1 MALSLYPMSDSGT
14 RSRLRYPGAICAEI
28 LYVEDS
34 TDDQILAVEAVEATG
49 RPGDLR
55 IVESAVE
62 MWTTLAL
69 RLEHGLKLPAVLV
82 VDLRMPKVGGHML
95 LAKLAEDEELGRI
108 PVVVLST
115 SEDPEDISLAHIN
128 GAVRY
133 ETKPHRFRDLVDT
146 WDRILDVAER

>member
-1 MALSLYPMSDSGT
+1 MTVSLYPMSDSGT
-14 RSRLRYPGAICAEI
+14 RSRLRYPGATCTEI

-34 TDDQILAVEAVEATG
+34 TDDQILAIEAVEATG

-69 RLEHGLKLPAVLV
+69 RLEHELKLPDVLV
-82 VDLRMPKVGGHML
+82 VDLRMPKVGGHLL
-95 LAKLAEDEELGRI
+95 LAKLAEDDELGRI

-128 GAVRY
+128 GAIRY

-146 WDRILDVAER
+146 WDRILDVADR